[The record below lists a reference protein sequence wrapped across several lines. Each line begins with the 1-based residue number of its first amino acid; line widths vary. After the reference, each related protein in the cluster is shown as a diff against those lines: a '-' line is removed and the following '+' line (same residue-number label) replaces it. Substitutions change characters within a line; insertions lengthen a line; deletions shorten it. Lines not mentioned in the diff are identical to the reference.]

1 MPFMWQLVNEKSY
14 LKSFDKF
21 FDRSWFWTDFP
32 ITTIS
37 KTCPMYWS
45 GNSLVGPAYATVDQ
59 PHNYTCTWN
68 GPVWHYVNSLMCE
81 ALGSASLIDGTNEL
95 QEKWMD
101 FFNRWSDLHYA
112 YGDKSV
118 PCAIDHNRPT
128 DGARFSRFVDYF
140 HSSWIDPFMKYYL
153 GIQIDDSGNFKFNPF
168 TEDEFEINDISIMG
182 KRYSFVQQKVGNTLV
197 QAVFDSNRKPVSKKE
212 KTHN

>member
-1 MPFMWQLVNEKSY
+1 M
-14 LKSFDKF
+14 
-21 FDRSWFWTDFP
+21 
-32 ITTIS
+32 
-37 KTCPMYWS
+37 
-45 GNSLVGPAYATVDQ
+45 
-59 PHNYTCTWN
+59 
-68 GPVWHYVNSLMCE
+68 
-81 ALGSASLIDGTNEL
+81 
-95 QEKWMD
+95 
-101 FFNRWSDLHYA
+101 
-112 YGDKSV
+112 

-182 KRYSFVQQKVGNTLV
+182 ERYSFVQQKVGNTLV